1 MASVLVALRSWRWAL
16 DVARPVDG
24 LPCSL
29 HTPPLSP
36 PPPPPIWFLA
46 FRRRPGRWNENVN
59 FVVVVE
65 VVAVVVVAP
74 VVVVFD
80 DGRCGLASVLFY
92 GICVSTVSGGSEN
105 FLKRGGRKTIYQLR
119 PRLLQMRTTK
129 YMPFT
134 RKKSGFLEKK

>member
-92 GICVSTVSGGSEN
+92 GICVSIVSGGSEN
-105 FLKRGGRKTIYQLR
+105 FERGGGGRQFISSVLIYRKCAQRNYAFYT
-119 PRLLQMRTTK
+119 
-129 YMPFT
+129 
-134 RKKSGFLEKK
+134 EKAAF